1 MPIDQSLI
9 KKLVYIDVD
18 GIQARTVAGD
28 ITNIGGTISSTFT
41 VNGKGLLFDDGT
53 STSGQST
60 GGLAGFSL
68 QNIYDHSLDANG
80 NASIKLTTGKDLVV
94 YDDTD
99 NNVFF
104 KIDSTTGKVTITGD
118 LTVLGSA
125 SIIETTTQ
133 AADHWAITP
142 NSTDNFA
149 LSIEPDDGITPIKDL
164 INVKNIF
171 GGSPVFRVDASGK
184 TITKNLQVNGNI
196 VLSGTIN
203 GVDVVELNNEV
214 YEHLTSPSF
223 PKHHASQIQVAPTVS
238 LAPFATNV
246 QQVLEA
252 FNYQINQ
259 FQEGNTIGVEF
270 IQPTP
275 EAIWIIPHGRN
286 TKKIQW
292 SLYND
297 LDEWI
302 LPDSFKILDNNT
314 VQFTLGSPISGR
326 AILMTF

>member
-1 MPIDQSLI
+1 MPIDQTLI
-9 KKLVYIDVD
+9 KRLIYLDTD
-18 GIQARTVAGD
+18 GIQARTRSGD
-28 ITNIGGTISSTFT
+28 ITNIGGTSSSTFT
-41 VNGKGLLFDDGT
+41 VGGKALLFADGT
-53 STSGQST
+53 STNGEPISNAAITLQSVYNSST
-60 GGLAGFSL
+60 DS
-68 QNIYDHSLDANG
+68 NG
-80 NASIKLTTGKDLVV
+80 AASIKLNTGKDLVI

-125 SIIETTTQ
+125 SIIESQTQ

-142 NSTDNFA
+142 NSTNYIA
-149 LSIEPDDGITPIKDL
+149 LSIEPDSGITPIQDL

-171 GGSPVFRVDASGK
+171 GGTSVFRVDASGK

-196 VLSGTIN
+196 VISGTIN
-203 GVDVVELNNEV
+203 GVDIVELNNEV
-214 YEHLTSPSF
+214 YDHLTSPSF
-223 PKHHASQIQVAPTVS
+223 PKHHASQIEVAPSVS
-238 LAPFATNV
+238 IAPNATNV

-252 FNYQINQ
+252 FNSQIVQ
-259 FQEGNTIGVEF
+259 FLQGSTIGIEF

-275 EAIWIIPHGRN
+275 EIIWTITHGRN

-292 SLYND
+292 SLYNE

-302 LPDSFKILDNNT
+302 LPDSFKIIDENT
-314 VQFTLGSPISGR
+314 VEFSLGSPMAGR
-326 AILMTF
+326 AILITF

>member
-9 KKLVYIDVD
+9 KKLVYIDTD
-18 GIQARTVAGD
+18 GIQARTVSGD
-28 ITNIGGTISSTFT
+28 ITNIGGTASNTFT
-41 VNGKGLLFDDGT
+41 VAGKGLLFDDGT
-53 STSGQST
+53 STSGLPTNGSI
-60 GGLAGFSL
+60 GFSL
-68 QNIYDHSLDANG
+68 QNIYDHSLDSNG
-80 NASIKLTTGKDLVV
+80 DASIKLTTGKDLVI

-99 NNVFF
+99 NNIFF

-125 SIIETTTQ
+125 SIIESQTQ

-142 NSTDNFA
+142 NSTNYIA
-149 LSIEPDDGITPIKDL
+149 LSIEPDSGVTPVKDL

-171 GGSPVFRVDASGK
+171 GGTSVFRVDASGK

-196 VLSGTIN
+196 TISGTIN
-203 GVDVVELNNEV
+203 GVDIIELNNEV

-223 PKHHASQIQVAPTVS
+223 PKHHASQIEVAPSVS
-238 LAPFATNV
+238 IAPNATNV

-252 FNYQINQ
+252 FNSQILQ
-259 FQEGNTIGVEF
+259 FQQGNTIGVEF

-275 EAIWIIPHGRN
+275 QIVWTIVHGRN

-292 SLYND
+292 SLYNE
-297 LDEWI
+297 LDEWV
-302 LPDSFKILDNNT
+302 LPDSFKIIDPNT
-314 VQFTLGSPISGR
+314 VEFILGSAMAGR